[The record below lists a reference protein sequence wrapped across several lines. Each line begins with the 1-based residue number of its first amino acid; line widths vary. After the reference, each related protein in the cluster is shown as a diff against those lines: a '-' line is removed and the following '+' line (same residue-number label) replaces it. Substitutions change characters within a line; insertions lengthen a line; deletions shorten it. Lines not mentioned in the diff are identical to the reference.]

1 MAPKKKIEKHHH
13 HHHTHPVEQK
23 QLQYRQPRSTVVNSS
38 LSTPS
43 TLKRMQ
49 INAQKPT
56 KSEIISLYAHDH
68 ENIYYDYDGRIYI
81 PSTTD
86 TQLYRELKTYGDVVD
101 NEKYFLFWI
110 FLPTKRSGLFVD
122 TSRDS
127 ANREP
132 AIGID
137 DNVAMFPDADNGEE
151 ILLINN
157 DDDSI
162 QFTCTIESY
171 HEKIDL
177 NTRVVTAVI
186 KSYDFAKYKR
196 EDNNNSDDDSDSDD
210 DESSDESN
218 DENDNN
224 DDDDEDDESDD
235 NSD

>member
-1 MAPKKKIEKHHH
+1 MAPKKKIEKHQ
-13 HHHTHPVEQK
+13 PVEKQ
-23 QLQYRQPRSTVVNSS
+23 QLQYRQPRYTSVNTSI
-38 LSTPS
+38 STPS
-43 TLKRMQ
+43 VLKRMQ
-49 INAQKPT
+49 VNAQKPT

-68 ENIYYDYDGRIYI
+68 ENIYYDYEGRIYI

-157 DDDSI
+157 DDDNI

-196 EDNNNSDDDSDSDD
+196 EDNNNSSDDDSDDEED

-224 DDDDEDDESDD
+224 DDDEDESDD
-235 NSD
+235 DNSD

>member
-1 MAPKKKIEKHHH
+1 MAPKKKIEKHQ
-13 HHHTHPVEQK
+13 PVEKQ
-23 QLQYRQPRSTVVNSS
+23 QLQYRQPRYTNVNTSI
-38 LSTPS
+38 STPS
-43 TLKRMQ
+43 VLKRMQ
-49 INAQKPT
+49 VNAQKPT

-68 ENIYYDYDGRIYI
+68 ENIYYDYEGRIYI

-157 DDDSI
+157 DDDNI

-196 EDNNNSDDDSDSDD
+196 EDNNNSSDDDSDDEED

-224 DDDDEDDESDD
+224 DDDEDESDD
-235 NSD
+235 DNSD